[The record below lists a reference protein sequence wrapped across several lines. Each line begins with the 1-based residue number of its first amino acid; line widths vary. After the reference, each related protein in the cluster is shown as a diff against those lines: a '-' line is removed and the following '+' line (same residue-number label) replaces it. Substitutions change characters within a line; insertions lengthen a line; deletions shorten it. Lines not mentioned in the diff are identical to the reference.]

1 VNDHD
6 LLAGALRAV
15 FRLIETGLQI
25 HAQRRAA

>member
-1 VNDHD
+1 M
-6 LLAGALRAV
+6 LAGALRAV